1 MGKFVSNPLLALRTK
16 TLVVALA
23 AVDSAGGVLAV
34 ANPEG
39 VECLITE
46 VIIQVDTKTTDGICT
61 IDVGVAANGT
71 TSDDTLLT
79 GLDIGAAAGRFD
91 NINDKG
97 VNGGR
102 DRPWGSTE
110 YITGSMASGAAAGL
124 VGKAI
129 IHYLF

>member
-1 MGKFVSNPLLALRTK
+1 MGKFVSNPLLELRKK
-16 TLVVALA
+16 TLVVDLA
-23 AVDSAGGVLAV
+23 DADTGGGILSV

-46 VIIQVDTKTTDGICT
+46 VIIQVDTVPTGACT

-71 TSDDTLLT
+71 TSNDTLLD
-79 GLDIGAAAGRFD
+79 GLDIGAAIGRFD

-97 VNGGR
+97 GNGGR
-102 DRPWGSTE
+102 DRAWGSTQ
-110 YITGSMASGAAAGL
+110 YITGSKSTNATAGL

-129 IHYLF
+129 IHYRV